1 MSSTFTASEAYGAGP
16 TVVDPTSA
24 LNLLTIDAASGADTT
39 TTTNAN
45 PIAIPGAGTAY
56 SYERWFRGKWTG
68 VGTSVTSITVCHHTV
83 TPPAGCTVY
92 GGCKGSAVYVQS
104 VITASS
110 VATNN
115 ISTIDTTFAD
125 ASSLGSGTVQS
136 FYEVLQLRV
145 ASTCATP
152 GNLGNLTIRF
162 GWNEI

>member
-1 MSSTFTASEAYGAGP
+1 MSSTFSASEAYSSGP
-16 TVVDPTSA
+16 TVVDPTTA
-24 LNLLTIDAASGADTT
+24 INLLAADAASGSDTT

-56 SYERWFRGKWTG
+56 SYERYFRGKWTS
-68 VGTSVTSITVCHHTV
+68 VGTSITSITVCHHTV
-83 TPPAGCTVY
+83 TPASGITIY
-92 GGCKGSAVYVQS
+92 GGCKGNATYAQS
-104 VITASS
+104 VSTVSS
-110 VATNN
+110 IATNN
-115 ISTIDTTFAD
+115 ITTIDTTFAD

-136 FYEVLQLRV
+136 YYEVLQLRV